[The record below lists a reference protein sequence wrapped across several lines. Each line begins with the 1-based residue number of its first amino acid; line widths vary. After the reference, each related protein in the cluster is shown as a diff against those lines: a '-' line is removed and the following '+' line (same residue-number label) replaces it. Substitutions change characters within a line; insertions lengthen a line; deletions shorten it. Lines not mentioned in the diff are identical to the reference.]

1 LPAQASRPAARLAN
15 DLSTGTL
22 RAAFAAFLGLMA
34 VYLAFRAL
42 TRKENKGGRRPVA
55 WPWSALVGASGGLL
69 SGLFGV
75 GGATIAPPALSAF
88 FGLSQTAAAQGLA
101 LALIA
106 PGTVVA
112 LVVYAQAGAVD
123 WSMGIPLAVGGLVAV
138 SAGVSAAH
146 KLHET
151 KLRLLFSGFLVFTAI
166 MLGVHG

>member
-1 LPAQASRPAARLAN
+1 
-15 DLSTGTL
+15 
-22 RAAFAAFLGLMA
+22 
-34 VYLAFRAL
+34 
-42 TRKENKGGRRPVA
+42 
-55 WPWSALVGASGGLL
+55 
-69 SGLFGV
+69 LFGV
-75 GGATIAPPALSAF
+75 GGATIAPPALTAF
-88 FGLSQTAAAQGLA
+88 FGLSQTAAQGLA

-106 PGTVVA
+106 SGTVVA

-138 SAGVSAAH
+138 SAGVSATH